1 MRLIDADKLPF
12 EEVWTWE
19 HGTFQPTTG
28 EIVDGKAIREAPTV
42 EAIPVEWIV
51 NKWAKKFWKVINGK
65 KYYTGDGYDTVWDM
79 IEDWEKENGT
89 I

>member
-42 EAIPVEWIV
+42 EAIPVERIV
-51 NKWAKKFWKVINGK
+51 KWSQKFYKVIDGKRYYNGE
-65 KYYTGDGYDTVWDM
+65 GYDSVWELL
-79 IEDWEKENGT
+79 EDWKKENGT